1 MPESKKKVTKAAP
14 KISKEVDECLKA
26 IAYLLEE
33 MDTVKEKVDKLM
45 SRMGL

>member
-1 MPESKKKVTKAAP
+1 MPAKKKTTKEAP
-14 KISKEVDECLKA
+14 KVSKELEECLKA

-33 MDTVKEKVDKLM
+33 MDIVKEKVDKLM